1 MDATLKICTLAG
13 RGRLYFVLFSSLNK
27 ALRSCGLLHKSCLLL
42 RSWYVHV
49 TMLRVTLFQSHY
61 GNNLK
66 QNVLSDRMSGV
77 HHRQEMKFTLL
88 PTQQLSALSNEYSR
102 ILPGNIL
109 PITRQNYSCGHF
121 GFR

>member
-1 MDATLKICTLAG
+1 MLAG
-13 RGRLYFVLFSSLNK
+13 RGGLYFVLFSSLNK

-42 RSWYVHV
+42 HSWYAHV
-49 TMLRVTLFQSHY
+49 ALLWVTLFHSHY

-88 PTQQLSALSNEYSR
+88 PTQQLSALPNEN
-102 ILPGNIL
+102 ILKIQTNIL
-109 PITRQNYSCGHF
+109 PITR
-121 GFR
+121 

>member
-1 MDATLKICTLAG
+1 MDATLKICMLAG

-42 RSWYVHV
+42 HSWYAHV
-49 TMLRVTLFQSHY
+49 TLLWVTLFQSHY

-88 PTQQLSALSNEYSR
+88 PTQQLSALPNE
-102 ILPGNIL
+102 NI
-109 PITRQNYSCGHF
+109 
-121 GFR
+121 